1 MREEHEALR
10 DALMAAEWMPSTMEA
25 VREGLAGALE
35 ETEAMLIEHESE
47 FPAAMDMND
56 ALDRADLID
65 SFESVGCMLEWL
77 DATIVADANEMRE
90 EVQHA

>member
-1 MREEHEALR
+1 MTEEHEALR

-56 ALDRADLID
+56 ALDRADLMD
-65 SFESVGCMLEWL
+65 SFESVGCMLEWV
-77 DATIVADANEMRE
+77 DSIIEADANEMRE